1 MENPRIVRIE
11 WGRLEGKRP
20 RKAGCNARLGE
31 HGSLVRLPIA
41 RILTEDGT
49 SGFGYAAL
57 TRERAEVLLGNRLDD
72 LFSQGSGATEAGLPL
87 EYPLWDLV
95 AKRAGVPVYALA
107 AAATGATPAVPL
119 RAPCYD
125 TSLYFDD
132 LHLRTDEEAA
142 ALLAGEARDGY
153 ERGHRAFKIKI
164 GRGARHMPLE
174 EGTRRD
180 IAVVRAVR
188 AAIGSDLPIMVDAN
202 DGYHLNLAKRFLAE
216 TADCTIFWLE
226 EAFHEDAVLY
236 RDLRTWM
243 EAQGLKVLIADGEGA
258 ASPGLMDWARE
269 HVIDVVQRDIVYYG
283 FTRWLALGQQLDEWS
298 SRSAPHHYGTCYGN
312 YGSCHLAPTIRGFT
326 FVEWDQATIPGLE
339 TPGYAIEE
347 GRVTVPDA
355 SGFGLVLEDAIFR
368 RAVESTGFVLSC

>member
-312 YGSCHLAPTIRGFT
+312 YASCHLAPTIHGFT

-339 TPGYAIEE
+339 APGYAIEE